1 MISRL
6 FIFVLVHGLAGLA
19 GWQLGG
25 DRGALV
31 GVVLLGMVWVLL
43 DWSREAR
50 LVAWLRQGDLT
61 DSPVRSGLLG
71 ELADRTRRL
80 ARRLN
85 QQSDQSAARLQD
97 FLAAIQASPN
107 GVVLLDPNGGI
118 EWCNQTAAA
127 HLGIDAVRD
136 LGQLVGNLVRHPS
149 FADYDAGQNYLNE
162 VMMEGRYNTAARPV
176 LLSLQLHRYGEG
188 RKLLLTRD
196 VTAVQQA
203 EAMRRDFIANVSHE
217 IRTPLTVLSG
227 VVETL
232 QSLPLNLDER
242 ERYLSMM
249 MAQTQRM
256 QSLVNDLLALSRL
269 EGSPAPSD
277 QEWTP
282 LAAIMSHCEQEAR
295 ALSSALGGES
305 SARQRLLFAP
315 TPPYL
320 IGGSQTEMFS
330 AFSNL
335 ISNAVRYTPAN
346 GTVEVSWDMAEDGA
360 QPPRLMFSVQD
371 TGMGIAAEH
380 IPRLTERF
388 YRVDQS
394 RSRETGGT
402 GLGLAIVKHVLQRH
416 GAELKISSTPGQGS
430 RFSIVLSA
438 SRTRLAAGSE
448 PLMTLPGADLA

>member
-6 FIFVLVHGLAGLA
+6 FIFGLLQGLAGLA
-19 GWQLGG
+19 GWLLAGE
-25 DRGALV
+25 RGALV
-31 GVVLLGMVWVLL
+31 GVVALSLVWVLL
-43 DWSREAR
+43 DWSREAK
-50 LVAWLRQGDLT
+50 LVAWLRQGDFSDT
-61 DSPVRSGLLG
+61 PVRRGLLG

-80 ARRLN
+80 ARKLN
-85 QQSDQSAARLQD
+85 QQSEQSAARLQD

-107 GVVLLDPNGGI
+107 GVVLLDPDGGI

-136 LGQLVGNLVRHPS
+136 LGQLVGNLVRHPA
-149 FADYDAGQNYLNE
+149 FADYDAGQNYLQE
-162 VMMEGRYNTAARPV
+162 VLMEGRDNTAARPV

-188 RKLLLTRD
+188 RKLLLSRD

-232 QSLPLNLDER
+232 QSLPLNPDER
-242 ERYLSMM
+242 ERYLAMM

-256 QSLVNDLLALSRL
+256 QSLVSDLLALSRL
-269 EGSPAPSD
+269 EGSPTPSE
-277 QEWTP
+277 QVWTP
-282 LAAIMSHCEQEAR
+282 LSVIMSHCEQEAR
-295 ALSSALGGES
+295 ALSLTLSGDTGVMQQL
-305 SARQRLLFAP
+305 RFAP

-320 IGGSQTEMFS
+320 IGGSQTEMIS

-335 ISNAVRYTPAN
+335 ISNAVRYTPLDGA
-346 GTVEVSWDMAEDGA
+346 VDVSWDIDGEA
-360 QPPRLMFSVQD
+360 GQPHRLVFSVQD

-416 GAELKISSTPGQGS
+416 GAELKISSTQGQGS
-430 RFSIVLSA
+430 RFSILLSA
-438 SRTRLAAGSE
+438 SRTRLADGSE